1 MAYRC
6 LFEQS
11 GTFKNEFKKLGYE
24 AYDYDILNEFNET
37 DYQIDLYE
45 EIIKAYNNVESIFD
59 TFNQDDVVLAFFPCI
74 RFENQILLWFRGDCY
89 CQRNWDNVKKLQ
101 YAMVLQSELTTNYR
115 ILSELIIVCIR
126 KGLGLIIE
134 NPYSTQHYLI
144 THFPIKP
151 TIIDKDRTLKGD
163 YMKKPTA
170 YWFIGIEPKYNKV
183 NEPINYKEK
192 ITHNKFW
199 WDKNKT
205 VKRSLISPDYA
216 NRFIKEYIIE
226 EEKLWQV

>member
-1 MAYRC
+1 MVYRC

-24 AYDYDILNEFNET
+24 SYDYDILNEFNET
-37 DYQIDLYE
+37 DYQLDLYE
-45 EIIKAYNNVESIFD
+45 EIIKAYDDVESIFD
-59 TFNQDDVVLAFFPCI
+59 TFNKDDVILAFFPCI

-89 CQRNWDNVKKLQ
+89 CQRNWDDVKKLQ

-115 ILSELIIVCIR
+115 ILSKLIIVCIR

-151 TIIDKDRTLKGD
+151 IIIDKDRTLKGD

-170 YWFIGIEPKYNKV
+170 YWFIGIEPKYNQV
-183 NEPINYKEK
+183 DEPIKLKEP
-192 ITHNKFW
+192 ITHNRLW
-199 WDKNKT
+199 WDKNKIT
-205 VKRSLISPDYA
+205 KRSLISSDYA
-216 NRFIKEYIIE
+216 RIFIKEY
-226 EEKLWQV
+226 LL

>member
-1 MAYRC
+1 MVYRC

-24 AYDYDILNEFNET
+24 AFDYDILNDFNET

-45 EIIKAYNNVESIFD
+45 EIDKAYDGKPSIFD
-59 TFNQDDVVLAFFPCI
+59 TFDKTDVVLAFFPCI

-89 CQRNWDNVKKLQ
+89 CQRNWDDIKKLE
-101 YAMVLQSELTTNYR
+101 YAMKLQNELTQNYIR
-115 ILSELIIVCIR
+115 LSKLIIVLKRLNIS
-126 KGLGLIIE
+126 LIIE

-144 THFPIKP
+144 THFPIRP
-151 TIIDKDRTLKGD
+151 AVIDKDRSLKGD

-170 YWFIGIEPKYNKV
+170 YWFIGIEPKHNQV
-183 NEPINYKEK
+183 NDPIKLKEK
-192 ITHNKFW
+192 ITNNGLW

-205 VKRSLISPDYA
+205 VKRSLISPDYV

-226 EEKLWQV
+226 VKDND

>member
-1 MAYRC
+1 MTYRC

-11 GTFKNEFKKLGYE
+11 GTFKNEFKKLGYN
-24 AYDYDILNEFNET
+24 AYDYDILNDFNET

-45 EIIKAYNNVESIFD
+45 EIIKAYDNLESIFD
-59 TFNQDDVVLAFFPCI
+59 SFDKDDVIMAFFPCI
-74 RFENQILLWFRGDCY
+74 RFENQILLWFRGDSY
-89 CQRNWDNVKKLQ
+89 CQTNWDNVKKLQ
-101 YAMVLQSELTTNYR
+101 YAMNLQAELTTNYLV
-115 ILSELIIVCIR
+115 LSKLIIVCIR

-144 THFPIKP
+144 KHFPIRP
-151 TIIDKDRTLKGD
+151 TIVDQDRTLKGD

-170 YWFIGIEPKYNKV
+170 YWFIGIKPKFNQV

-192 ITHNKFW
+192 ITHNRLW

-205 VKRSLISPDYA
+205 VKRSLISSDYA
-216 NRFIKEYIIE
+216 NRFIKEYIIDWGE
-226 EEKLWQV
+226 NK

>member
-1 MAYRC
+1 MIYRC

-24 AYDYDILNEFNET
+24 AYDYDILDDFNET
-37 DYQIDLYE
+37 DVRIDLYQ
-45 EIIKAYNNVESIFD
+45 EIEKAYDGESSIFD
-59 TFNQDDVVLAFFPCI
+59 TFSKSDVVLAFFPCI
-74 RFENQILLWFRGDCY
+74 RFENQILLWFRGDCW
-89 CQRNWDNVKKLQ
+89 CQRNWNDTQKLH
-101 YAMVLQSELTTNYR
+101 YAMNLQNELNKNYNVLCKLVIVLQRLN
-115 ILSELIIVCIR
+115 I
-126 KGLGLIIE
+126 GLIIE

-170 YWFIGIEPKYNKV
+170 YWFIGIEPKYNQV
-183 NEPINYKEK
+183 NEPIKLKEK
-192 ITHNKFW
+192 ITHNGLW
-199 WDKNKT
+199 WDKDKT
-205 VKRSLISPDYA
+205 VKRSLLSSDYA

-226 EEKLWQV
+226 GGEK

>member
-1 MAYRC
+1 MTYRC

-11 GTFKNEFKKLGYE
+11 GTFKNEFKKLGYN
-24 AYDYDILNEFNET
+24 AYDYDILNDFNET

-45 EIIKAYNNVESIFD
+45 EIIKAYDNVESIFD
-59 TFNQDDVVLAFFPCI
+59 SFDKDDIIMAFFPCI

-89 CQRNWDNVKKLQ
+89 CQRNWDNLKKLQ
-101 YAMVLQSELTTNYR
+101 YAMNLQCELTTNYK
-115 ILSELIIVCIR
+115 ILSKLIIVCLT

-170 YWFIGIEPKYNKV
+170 YWFIGIEPKYNQV

-192 ITHNKFW
+192 ITHNKLW
-199 WDKNKT
+199 WDKSKT
-205 VKRSLISPDYA
+205 VKRSLISSDYA

-226 EEKLWQV
+226 WGENK